1 MPEQT
6 ELHIKNMVCPRCVR
20 VVREELEAL
29 GLPLVSVSLGKV
41 LVNRAEEEIDLE
53 QVAEILHQNGFELL
67 VDRETQMVDAIK
79 TALIHY
85 LDEVE
90 SADPVPKMSTFLAG
104 ELNFSYE
111 HLSKLF
117 SRQEDVTIEKY
128 FIHLKIERVK
138 ELLSYDELSL
148 SEIAYKLKYSSV
160 QHLSRQFKEITG
172 LTVSEFKKHPYTHRH
187 FLDRLT

>member
-1 MPEQT
+1 MAKQT

-20 VVREELEAL
+20 VVREELQAL
-29 GLPLVSVSLGKV
+29 GLPLASVSLGKA
-41 LVNRAEEEIDLE
+41 LVNLAEDEIDLQ
-53 QVAEILHQNGFELL
+53 QVAAVLDQSGFELL
-67 VDRETQMVDAIK
+67 VDRETQLVDAIK

-85 LDEVE
+85 LDELE
-90 SADPVPKMSTFLAG
+90 SADPVPKMSVFLTG
-104 ELNFSYE
+104 RLHFSYE

-117 SRQEDVTIEKY
+117 SRQEDGTIEKY

-138 ELLSYDELSL
+138 ELLSYGELSL
-148 SEIAYKLKYSSV
+148 SEIAFQLKYSSV

-172 LTVSEFKKHPYTHRH
+172 FTVSEFRKHPYTHRH